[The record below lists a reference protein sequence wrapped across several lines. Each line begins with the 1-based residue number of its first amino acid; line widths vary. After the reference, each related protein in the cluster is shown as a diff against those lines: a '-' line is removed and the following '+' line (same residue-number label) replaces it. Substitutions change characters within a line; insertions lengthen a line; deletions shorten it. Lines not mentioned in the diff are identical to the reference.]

1 MTSPQP
7 IVWRIAA
14 SVLWIVSIIC
24 LFKAIGGA
32 VTAEESLNNPY
43 LTAADHVSIRH
54 ESQLADRWAAVG
66 WLLQLVTAAVL
77 SFGLKSPRLIRRI
90 FVSLGV
96 VIGIDGVALLLF
108 AIIVRI

>member
-1 MTSPQP
+1 MTSPSP

-14 SVLWIVSIIC
+14 ALLWIVSIVC

-43 LTAADHVSIRH
+43 LTAADHVSIQH
-54 ESQLADRWAAVG
+54 ESEVADRLAVVGWVLQLAS
-66 WLLQLVTAAVL
+66 AAVL
-77 SFGLKSPRLIRRI
+77 SFGLSSPRVVRRI

-96 VIGIDGVALLLF
+96 LIAVDGVTLLLT
-108 AIIVRI
+108 AVIVR